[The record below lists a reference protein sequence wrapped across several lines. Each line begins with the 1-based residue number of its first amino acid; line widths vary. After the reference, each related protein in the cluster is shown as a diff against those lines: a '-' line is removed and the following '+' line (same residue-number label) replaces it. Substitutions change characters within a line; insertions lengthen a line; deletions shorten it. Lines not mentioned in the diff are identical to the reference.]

1 MEARYILRRL
11 CYCGLAFFASITIT
25 FLLLYF
31 MPGDYITH
39 YFMEISRTA
48 PLDIVEHYRHVYG
61 MDQPLLEQ
69 YANYVVAII
78 HGDWGYSLE
87 YGLPVFSLI
96 GEKLY
101 WTLLIMVPSLILSTI
116 IGGGA
121 GAWSGWKRGTRGD
134 MTLLSSMLFFRAI
147 PSYWLAIM
155 VMLVFACYL
164 GWFPIG
170 GYMSVN
176 VLYSGYD
183 IYDVLHH
190 AALPILTTT
199 LLGLTGTYYLMRNS
213 MLMTIGEDYITTA
226 RAKGLKEN
234 VILRKHAARNALLPM
249 VTMVSMQCAHM
260 ITGSIF
266 IETIFSWPGMG
277 MLTFNA
283 LDVRDIPLLQGIFL
297 MDALV
302 LIAVNFAADML
313 YPLVDPRVEEG
324 THE

>member
-1 MEARYILRRL
+1 
-11 CYCGLAFFASITIT
+11 
-25 FLLLYF
+25 
-31 MPGDYITH
+31 
-39 YFMEISRTA
+39 
-48 PLDIVEHYRHVYG
+48 
-61 MDQPLLEQ
+61 
-69 YANYVVAII
+69 
-78 HGDWGYSLE
+78 
-87 YGLPVFSLI
+87 
-96 GEKLY
+96 
-101 WTLLIMVPSLILSTI
+101 
-116 IGGGA
+116 
-121 GAWSGWKRGTRGD
+121 
-134 MTLLSSMLFFRAI
+134 
-147 PSYWLAIM
+147 
-155 VMLVFACYL
+155 
-164 GWFPIG
+164 
-170 GYMSVN
+170 
-176 VLYSGYD
+176 
-183 IYDVLHH
+183 
-190 AALPILTTT
+190 
-199 LLGLTGTYYLMRNS
+199 MRNS